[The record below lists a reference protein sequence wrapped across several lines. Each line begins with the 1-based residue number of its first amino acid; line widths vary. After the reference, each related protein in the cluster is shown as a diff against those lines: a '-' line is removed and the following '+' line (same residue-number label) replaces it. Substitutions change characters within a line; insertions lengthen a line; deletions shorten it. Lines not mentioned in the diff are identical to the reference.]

1 MEHQVCVRDLDIYI
15 ERAVQLVKQKF
26 ERFVIAPPYIHLFTD
41 DPSQLPLLVN
51 KLTQMELSAQLVAD
65 ATKQIWTHDQ
75 EAETATL
82 VLTAN
87 YDDVENV
94 DKALAAL
101 RDVSDYGDVHPAT
114 RRAVCDIP
122 GAVYTH
128 RRRRVQWPLSIV

>member
-1 MEHQVCVRDLDIYI
+1 MCVCDLDIYI

-41 DPSQLPLLVN
+41 DPSQLPLLVD
-51 KLTQMELSAQLVAD
+51 KLTQMDLSAQLVAD

-101 RDVSDYGDVHPAT
+101 RDVSDDGDTHAAT
-114 RRAVCDIP
+114 RRVVCDVP
-122 GAVYTH
+122 VALYTHH
-128 RRRRVQWPLSIV
+128 RRRFQWSISLV